1 LYIEFKL
8 KAIEERFAI
17 WLKTKENIGITS
29 KSNDNKDS
37 ASNESAKLLSAFKNE
52 FEKEILDDFK
62 VDQCIRNPF
71 FFIECGN
78 FDIEKYEDYSAAINH
93 FTRAIQLDDE
103 FTAANA
109 YYARGYARIAWKG
122 SSFSNNLS
130 EVNKAVE
137 DFREAKKRLESL
149 EITLGI
155 IQQASDGEML
165 SEQVLHKKNLINVQK
180 SAIDRAIGSGDSY
193 VEESIKQIKEQLECE
208 TLDAKTREGME
219 KHIQQMSENKRSIE
233 EGAIGVARSK
243 GYDLKIAYL
252 DIPSSLPD
260 EADVDLYREE
270 LQEFQA
276 NGFRGSFQVIYK
288 LFFAIELTSRRIEN
302 FRFFDLPFLKYFT
315 IQAYR
320 HLDVGSEFKKFG

>member
-1 LYIEFKL
+1 MYIEFKL

-17 WLKTKENIGITS
+17 WLKTKENLGSIS
-29 KSNDNKDS
+29 ESNDNKDS
-37 ASNESAKLLSAFKNE
+37 AKVEDASNESAILLSAFKDE
-52 FEKEILDDFK
+52 FEKVILDDFK
-62 VDQCIRNPF
+62 KDQCIKNSF

-78 FDIEKYEDYSAAINH
+78 FDIEKYEDYSTAISH
-93 FTRAIQLDDE
+93 FTRAIQLDNE
-103 FTAANA
+103 FAAANA

-122 SSFSNNLS
+122 RSFSSNPS

-180 SAIDRAIGSGDSY
+180 GAIDRAIGSGDGY
-193 VEESIKQIKEQLECE
+193 VEKNIKQIEEKLKSE
-208 TLDAKTREGME
+208 TLDAKMIEGMTKQIKE
-219 KHIQQMSENKRSIE
+219 MRENKRSIE
-233 EGAIGVARSK
+233 EGSIGVARSK
-243 GYDLKIAYL
+243 GYDLQIAYL

-260 EADVDLYREE
+260 DGDVDLYKEE

-276 NGFRGSFQVIYK
+276 NGFRGAFQVICQ
-288 LFFAIELTSRRIEN
+288 LIVI
-302 FRFFDLPFLKYFT
+302 
-315 IQAYR
+315 
-320 HLDVGSEFKKFG
+320 